1 MMRTPPDATV
11 MIGIQP
17 AELPW
22 LRMLVAL
29 LRHPHPA
36 TPELTRRALLYLH
49 DAAAHAALHP
59 TAKPDDDYLHG
70 S

>member
-1 MMRTPPDATV
+1 

-29 LRHPHPA
+29 LRHPHPS

-49 DAAAHAALHP
+49 DGATHSALHS
-59 TAKPDDDYLHG
+59 TTKPGDDYLHC

>member
-1 MMRTPPDATV
+1 MRKPRASTV

-29 LRHPHPA
+29 LRHPHPI
-36 TPELTRRALLYLH
+36 TPELTRRALLYLQ
-49 DAAAHAALHP
+49 DAAGHSAVHP
-59 TAKPDDDYLHG
+59 PAKPQDDCVHC

>member
-1 MMRTPPDATV
+1 

-22 LRMLVAL
+22 LRMLISL
-29 LRHPHPA
+29 LRHPHPS
-36 TPELTRRALLYLH
+36 TPELTRRALLYLR
-49 DAAAHAALHP
+49 DAAAHSALHP
-59 TAKPDDDYLHG
+59 ANIPGDDHFHC

>member
-1 MMRTPPDATV
+1 

-29 LRHPHPA
+29 LRHPDPS

-49 DAAAHAALHP
+49 DAAARSALHP
-59 TAKPDDDYLHG
+59 SAKHGDGYLHC

>member
-1 MMRTPPDATV
+1 MV

-22 LRMLVAL
+22 LRLLIAL
-29 LRHPHPA
+29 LRHPHPI
-36 TPELTRRALLYLH
+36 TPELTRQALLYLH
-49 DAAAHAALHP
+49 DAAAHSALLAP
-59 TAKPDDDYLHG
+59 GKPGDDCIHC

>member
-1 MMRTPPDATV
+1 MRKPRSSTA

-29 LRHPHPA
+29 LRHPHPM
-36 TPELTRRALLYLH
+36 TPELTRRALLYLY
-49 DAAAHAALHP
+49 DAAAHSALPAA
-59 TAKPDDDYLHG
+59 AKPGDDYIHC

>member
-1 MMRTPPDATV
+1 MV

-29 LRHPHPA
+29 LRHPDPS

-49 DAAAHAALHP
+49 DAASHPALDP
-59 TAKPDDDYLHG
+59 TAKPGDDYLHC

>member
-1 MMRTPPDATV
+1 MRKPRTATV

-49 DAAAHAALHP
+49 DAAAHSALHP
-59 TAKPDDDYLHG
+59 TMKPGDDYLHY